1 MAWRSKS
8 KTRQKAIKE
17 GYRSGFESKVAQQIS
32 KYKIDPKKI
41 YECTTVPF
49 TVPEKKRTYLVDFTL
64 PNGILVEAKGRWTT
78 EDRAKHLLIK
88 KQHPEL
94 DIRIVFM
101 SGKTKIRK
109 GSPTTYGMWCDKHGI
124 PWAEKTIPT
133 SWFSEK

>member
-17 GYRSGFESKVAQQIS
+17 GYRSGFESKVAKQIS
-32 KYKIDPKKI
+32 KHKIDPKKI

-88 KQHPEL
+88 EQHPDL
-94 DIRIVFM
+94 DIRFIFM
-101 SGKTKIRK
+101 DAKIRLDK
-109 GSPTTYGMWCDKHGI
+109 RSKTTYGDWCNKHDFKYAVNRLPEEWMKI
-124 PWAEKTIPT
+124 
-133 SWFSEK
+133 